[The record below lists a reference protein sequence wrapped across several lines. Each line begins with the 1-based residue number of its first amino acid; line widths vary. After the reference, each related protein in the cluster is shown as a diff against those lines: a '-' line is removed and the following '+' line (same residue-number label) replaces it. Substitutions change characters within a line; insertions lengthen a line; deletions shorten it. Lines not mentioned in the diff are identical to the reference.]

1 MKLPKWKVVCKWG
14 KMLTGASARICLD
27 SLLFWKSSVFFCFL
41 SNTCWILD
49 TYYFRLNKIT
59 LMSQLS
65 VDIMENGMVHKLAQL
80 LWNYNKS
87 YKIIYYSCTVLSK
100 ARYKKLMLT
109 RIELTDTN
117 CQNYFYSSKKVVF
130 TNSWMI
136 GV

>member
-1 MKLPKWKVVCKWG
+1 
-14 KMLTGASARICLD
+14 
-27 SLLFWKSSVFFCFL
+27 
-41 SNTCWILD
+41 
-49 TYYFRLNKIT
+49 
-59 LMSQLS
+59 MSQLS

-100 ARYKKLMLT
+100 DRYKKLMLT

-130 TNSWMI
+130 TNSWM
-136 GV
+136 VRV